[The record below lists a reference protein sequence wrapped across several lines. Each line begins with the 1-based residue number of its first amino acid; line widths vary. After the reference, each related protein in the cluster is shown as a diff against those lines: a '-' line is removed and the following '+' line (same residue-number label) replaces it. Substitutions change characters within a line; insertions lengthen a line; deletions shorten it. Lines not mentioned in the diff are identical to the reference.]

1 MGMICAHNWHDS
13 KVVTNCNTILRDKEK
28 LKYVK
33 EKAVICA
40 ILDTCLVV
48 AKEEWLASWKK
59 ENKNI

>member
-1 MGMICAHNWHDS
+1 MICAHNWHDS

-33 EKAVICA
+33 EKAVVCA

-48 AKEEWLASWKK
+48 AKEE
-59 ENKNI
+59 